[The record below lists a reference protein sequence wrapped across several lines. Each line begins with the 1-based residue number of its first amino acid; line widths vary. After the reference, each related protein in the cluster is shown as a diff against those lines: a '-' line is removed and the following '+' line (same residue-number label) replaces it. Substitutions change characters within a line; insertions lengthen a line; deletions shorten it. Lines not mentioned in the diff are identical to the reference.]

1 MLRVLILCQRKSS
14 KLDQRDSENVNTTV
28 DYINT
33 YMGANFGEDVDIE
46 YLTTHEDHS
55 DSRMDN
61 SNYVADYKIKLSATN
76 PDAIKFVAEHTGAYD
91 GIILNTCMFNYMNYE
106 MISKLLKVGGFILLK
121 TFAPDDEDGETN
133 LQETD
138 ISHQT
143 LNNLSQYFTR
153 KKNDNYGSHY
163 YIKERDTAGKKT
175 KRKTRRKIKRKKI
188 KRRKIKRTT
197 KKRSSHYD

>member
-14 KLDQRDSENVNTTV
+14 TLPSDSENVNTTV
-28 DYINT
+28 YYINT
-33 YMGANFGEDVDIE
+33 YMGAKFGEDVDIE
-46 YLTTHEDHS
+46 YLTTHEDHP

-61 SNYVADYKIKLSATN
+61 SNYGADYKIKLTATN

-91 GIILNTCMFNYMNYE
+91 GVILNTCMFNYMNYE

-133 LQETD
+133 LQETA

-143 LNNLSQYFTR
+143 LNNLSQYFPR
-153 KKNDNYGSHY
+153 KKNDNYGSYY
-163 YIKERDTAGKKT
+163 YIKERDNAGK
-175 KRKTRRKIKRKKI
+175 KTRRKIKRKKI

>member
-14 KLDQRDSENVNTTV
+14 TLPSESENVNTTV

-33 YMGANFGEDVDIE
+33 YMGAKFGEDVDIE

-55 DSRMDN
+55 DSRMDK
-61 SNYVADYKIKLSATN
+61 SNYGADYKIKLTATN
-76 PDAIKFVAEHTGAYD
+76 PDAIKFVAEHPGAYD
-91 GIILNTCMFNYMNYE
+91 GSILNTCPNNYMNYE

-121 TFAPDDEDGETN
+121 TFAPDDEDGEIG
-133 LQETD
+133 LQT
-138 ISHQT
+138 ISIFDSTLKT
-143 LNNLSQYFTR
+143 LNNYFTR

-163 YIKERDTAGKKT
+163 YIKERDNAGK
-175 KRKTRRKIKRKKI
+175 KTRRKIKRKKI

>member
-14 KLDQRDSENVNTTV
+14 TLPSESENVNTTV

-33 YMGANFGEDVDIE
+33 YMGAKFGEDVDIE

-55 DSRMDN
+55 DSRMDK
-61 SNYVADYKIKLSATN
+61 SNYGADYKIKLTATN
-76 PDAIKFVAEHTGAYD
+76 PDAIKFVAEHPGAYD
-91 GIILNTCMFNYMNYE
+91 GIILNTCPNNYMNYE

-133 LQETD
+133 LQETA

-153 KKNDNYGSHY
+153 KKNDNYGSYY
-163 YIKERDTAGKKT
+163 YIKERDNAGK
-175 KRKTRRKIKRKKI
+175 KTRRKIKRKKI